1 MLDDCFARQDL
12 PGVFDKKAEQ
22 IEYQRLDM
30 DVAPV
35 RSQRKLI
42 CVDFELIEAVSHES
56 ARVPAPLN
64 LSLGGSRA

>member
-1 MLDDCFARQDL
+1 MLDDCFARHDL

-30 DVAPV
+30 DVASL

-42 CVDFELIEAVSHES
+42 CVEFELFEAVSHEN
-56 ARVPAPLN
+56 ARVPAASN
-64 LSLGGSRA
+64 RSLGGSRA